1 MTLRTRLTAA
11 FLVVV
16 LGPVLLGAI
25 FVGGAVSAVDRG
37 RSGERLETADT
48 VVQTTLDAVCVRLRA
63 TAESIAAQSQGG
75 RIPDIVDRFVVDSRI
90 AGARLL
96 DSEDAVISSAGFLPE
111 PWRECGADAT
121 GAKELRSLVARVP
134 IYDQEDHPL
143 GTVIAAQP
151 LNQHFADR
159 LAAASGVA
167 VTFLDA
173 NEISTVGEHQRQEVL
188 AAAGM
193 GRVVETTGGLYVRQ
207 VAGTQLRV
215 ALSIEHSDP
224 HGLYVVL
231 FTVVAA
237 TGLLSVAAAWSLAR
251 STTRPLA
258 ELAHAADRVADGD
271 LDTRVPVRGRD
282 EIGRLATT
290 FNRMTYEMRGY
301 ISALTASRDQLQE
314 AMRLS
319 RTDPLTGLA
328 NYRHL
333 EESLGWEIERTTRYA
348 NPLVI
353 LALDLD
359 LFKEVNDSYGH
370 PVGDAVL
377 VEVARRI
384 EGEIREVDRAFRQG
398 GEEFVVLLPE
408 TDVAGGVA
416 VAERLGAAL
425 RDTNITVEPSGPA
438 VKVTVSI
445 GVAIYPEH
453 GDSGPK
459 ILAAADDAMYAAKAA
474 GRDTYRIARGDTHL

>member
-1 MTLRTRLTAA
+1 
-11 FLVVV
+11 
-16 LGPVLLGAI
+16 
-25 FVGGAVSAVDRG
+25 
-37 RSGERLETADT
+37 
-48 VVQTTLDAVCVRLRA
+48 
-63 TAESIAAQSQGG
+63 
-75 RIPDIVDRFVVDSRI
+75 
-90 AGARLL
+90 
-96 DSEDAVISSAGFLPE
+96 
-111 PWRECGADAT
+111 
-121 GAKELRSLVARVP
+121 
-134 IYDQEDHPL
+134 
-143 GTVIAAQP
+143 
-151 LNQHFADR
+151 
-159 LAAASGVA
+159 
-167 VTFLDA
+167 
-173 NEISTVGEHQRQEVL
+173 
-188 AAAGM
+188 M